1 MRLFL
6 IFLVATLT
14 LVSCATTAPPP
25 ESARDAAA
33 QLQAVIDTEWEQRLG
48 HYPQLAARYG
58 ARVTRPLTDMSLDA
72 IAQRNAE
79 SEQLL
84 AELDAIDQTRLTP
97 DEQVNFAVMHRIL
110 SDRVENHAFHGY
122 LIPMTVDEGFHTA
135 LARLPNAQR
144 LDTPEAYDR
153 YLEQLDAIP
162 TYMQQHIDLLSIG
175 LDKGMTLPKVILDG
189 YEGTIAAH
197 VVERPEDSVFFA
209 PFQAFPTH
217 FDAATTA
224 RLEREGSQA
233 VMESAVPAY
242 GALLDFMTDTYIPN
256 ARETIG
262 ASEMPDGKRYYEALV
277 RQFTT
282 LDLTPPQVHEIG
294 LKEVARIRDEM
305 QQVINTLEY
314 EGTFAEFIH
323 YLRTD
328 PAFYAETPDE
338 LLDYA
343 MVISKRMDGA
353 LPALF
358 GKLPRMPYT
367 VAPVPDHIAPKYTGG
382 RYVPTS
388 IGSKRPG
395 YYWVNTF
402 ALESR
407 PLYIMEALSLHEA
420 VPGHHLQISLSQE
433 LDHLPPFRREL
444 YLSAFGEGWGLY
456 SEWLGKEAGFYQD
469 PYSEFG
475 RLTYE
480 MWRACRLVVDTGIH
494 AFGWSRDQAMNFL
507 AENTALSLHEV
518 KTETDRYISWPGQ
531 AVSYKI
537 GELEIRALRQQAEA
551 ELGANFDVRQFHD
564 TILKNGTV
572 PLGVLR
578 KEVER
583 FIEQENAV
591 NP

>member
-6 IFLVATLT
+6 IFLVTMTT

-25 ESARDAAA
+25 STDPDAAA
-33 QLQAVIDTEWEQRLG
+33 QLQEVIDTEWEQRLS

-58 ARVTRPLTDMSLDA
+58 ARIRRPLTDMSLDA
-72 IAQRNAE
+72 IEQRRDE

-84 AELDAIDQTRLTP
+84 ALLEDIDRSQLERDAQI
-97 DEQVNFAVMHRIL
+97 NFAVMHRIL
-110 SDRVENHAFHGY
+110 SDRVDYYRFHGY
-122 LIPMTVDEGFHTA
+122 LIPMTVDDGFHIA
-135 LARLPNAQR
+135 LARLPNGQN
-144 LDTPEAYDR
+144 LNTPDAYDR
-153 YLEQLDAIP
+153 YLEQLDAVP
-162 TYMQQHIDLLSIG
+162 VYMQQHIDLLKMG
-175 LDKGMTLPKVILDG
+175 LDQGMTLPKVVLDG
-189 YEGTIAAH
+189 YEVTIESH
-197 VVERPEDSVFFA
+197 VVQSAQDSLFFA
-209 PFQAFPTH
+209 PFRAIPAH
-217 FDAATTA
+217 FDAATTTRLKRAGA
-224 RLEREGSQA
+224 RA
-233 VMESAVPAY
+233 VMDSVVTSY
-242 GALLDFMTDTYIPN
+242 QSLLTFMTDTYIPN
-256 ARETIG
+256 ARDTIG
-262 ASEMPDGKRYYEALV
+262 ASEMPNGKRYYEALV

-282 LDLTPPQVHEIG
+282 LDLTPPQIHEIG

-305 QQVINTLEY
+305 QQVINTLEF
-314 EGTFAEFIH
+314 EGTFADFIH

-328 PAFYAETPDE
+328 PSFYANSPGE

-367 VAPVPDHIAPKYTGG
+367 VAPVPDHLAPKYTGG

-402 ALESR
+402 ALDSR

-420 VPGHHLQISLSQE
+420 VPGHHLQMSLSQE
-433 LDHLPPFRREL
+433 LDHLPSFRREL

-494 AFGWSRDQAMNFL
+494 AFGWSREQAMSFL
-507 AENTALSLHEV
+507 ADNTALSLHEV
-518 KTETDRYISWPGQ
+518 TTETDRYISWPGQ

-537 GELEIRALRQQAEA
+537 GELEIKALRAQAESK
-551 ELGANFDVRQFHD
+551 LGAAFDVREFHD

-578 KEVER
+578 EEVEHYIKEKGA
-583 FIEQENAV
+583 FH
-591 NP
+591 